1 MKESILQGRIRAYLI
16 NDGWE
21 VVKLILT
28 SKPGIPDLMCL
39 KNGKII
45 FIEVKQPNGKLS
57 KLQEY
62 MINKLITIGFDT
74 YVIRSVEQIKTI
86 INEKYS

>member
-16 NDGWE
+16 NNGWE

-39 KNGKII
+39 KNAKII

-62 MINKLITIGFDT
+62 MINKLISIGFDT

>member
-1 MKESILQGRIRAYLI
+1 MKESILQGRIKAYLI

>member
-1 MKESILQGRIRAYLI
+1 MKESILQGRIRVFLI
-16 NDGWE
+16 NEGWE
-21 VVKLILT
+21 VIKLVLT

-45 FIEVKQPNGKLS
+45 FIEVKQANGKLS